1 VVGCLIV
8 GLLVLIL
15 FIVVPWPL
23 WPVLIVGLV
32 IVFAIAAALGLLR
45 GVFSAL
51 GGIFGRRP

>member
-1 VVGCLIV
+1 MIGCVVV
-8 GLLVLIL
+8 ALLVLIL

-32 IVFAIAAALGLLR
+32 IMFAIAAALGLLR
-45 GVFSAL
+45 GVFGAI